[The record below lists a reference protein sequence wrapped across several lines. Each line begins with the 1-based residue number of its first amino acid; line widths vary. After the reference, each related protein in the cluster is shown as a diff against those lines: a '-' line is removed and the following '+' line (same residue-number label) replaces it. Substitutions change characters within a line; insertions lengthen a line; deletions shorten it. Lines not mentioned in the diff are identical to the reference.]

1 MAHLILEYNGEYPMR
16 IGLVGK
22 PNVGKSTAFSAM
34 TQTPVDI
41 ANYPFTT
48 IEPNIGIAWLP
59 INQKC
64 ACHELLIKKNKEQNH
79 KSIENTNEGS
89 ICAPNTGMCK
99 NHMRMIPVTLVD
111 VAGLVPGAHEG
122 RGRGNQFLS
131 DLSRCDALIQV
142 VDVSG
147 STDLEGNPIGS
158 GGPNP
163 IKEIEFLLSEL
174 DSWILSIL
182 ENGWDRVIRKAQA
195 EGDSAIK
202 KHLSDKLS
210 GIGARDSISTEALS
224 EIQRRFPNLSDPQ
237 SWESNDLLKLS
248 TLLRE
253 LLFPISFAGNKAE
266 NMSFDI
272 NEIRSEVNKL
282 GGKIFFTSAEAELAI
297 QRAASSG
304 LISIIPGNSDFMIT
318 NLGESKLSN
327 KQRKALGRIST
338 SLSSF
343 DGGGLIGLL
352 SDIVFNQLNYIVS
365 YPVNDDTHW
374 VDADGNILPD
384 AVLVPE
390 DTTAKQL
397 AFLVHSDLGENF
409 IRAIDAKTGMTIAAD
424 SLIEHCSVIKIHSSK
439 K

>member
-1 MAHLILEYNGEYPMR
+1 MMR

-34 TQTPVDI
+34 TQTPVEI

-59 INQKC
+59 INEKC
-64 ACHELLIKKNKEQNH
+64 ACYELLNKKNQDQN
-79 KSIENTNEGS
+79 NETVEKINQGS
-89 ICAPNTGMCK
+89 ICMPNTGICK

-142 VDVSG
+142 IDVSG

-174 DSWILSIL
+174 DSWILGII

-195 EGDSAIK
+195 EGDIAIR
-202 KHLSDKLS
+202 KHLSEKLS
-210 GIGARDSISTEALS
+210 GIGARDSISVEALN

-237 SWESNDLLKLS
+237 SWKSNDLLKLS

-266 NMSFDI
+266 NISFDDKKLKS
-272 NEIRSEVNKL
+272 EIKKF

-304 LISIIPGNSDFMIT
+304 FISVIPGDSNFKIT
-318 NLGESKLSN
+318 ELGEKNLSD
-327 KQRKALGRIST
+327 KQREALGRIST
-338 SLSSF
+338 SLSMF

-352 SDIVFNQLNYIVS
+352 SEIVFNQLNYIVS

-374 VDADGNILPD
+374 VDADGKILPD
-384 AVLVPE
+384 AILVPNY
-390 DTTAKQL
+390 TTAKQL
-397 AFLVHSDLGENF
+397 AFLVHTDLGENF
-409 IRAIDAKTGMTIAAD
+409 VRAIDAKSGMTIAAD
-424 SLIEHCSVIKIHSSK
+424 SSIKHGSVIKIHSSK